1 MARKTD
7 SKKGTTAVGAG
18 KARVSVEWLSG
29 CSGCE
34 LGIVD
39 LHERLLKL
47 LSEIKLVRIP
57 ILMDTKDYVD
67 ADIGIITGS
76 IRTDHDVHAAHAMR
90 DTCKVIV
97 AFGTCPVYGGPHS
110 AAYPHS
116 TQDLLDGSYINNPS
130 TTTKTAP
137 DQVPRLLEGNR
148 PLDSEIQVDVYI
160 PGCPPHAAF
169 IFEGLL
175 ALLRGREPKIGRHNV
190 CFHCTR
196 KMIKTEV
203 NTIRRNYGEAFKPD
217 VCFLSQGCLCFGSV
231 TLDRC
236 MAPCM
241 QVGVPCFSCGGPSEA
256 LILEPQKDVRSEVAD
271 RMSRLTTIP
280 SDSIVKAI
288 ENQAKTHFAYAMASP
303 VFRQKP
309 TFLLKKWTRTV
320 SRAGEPS

>member
-1 MARKTD
+1 MAPD
-7 SKKGTTAVGAG
+7 IAEGTTTSGSC
-18 KARVSVEWLSG
+18 KARVSIEWLSG

-39 LHERLLKL
+39 MHEQLLKV
-47 LSEIKLVRIP
+47 LSEIELVRIP
-57 ILMDTKDYVD
+57 ILMDTKEYVK

-90 DTCKVIV
+90 EACKLIV
-97 AFGTCPVYGGPHS
+97 ALGTCPVYGGPHS
-110 AAYPHS
+110 SAYPHS
-116 TQDLLDGSYINNPS
+116 TEELLDGSYLRNP
-130 TTTKTAP
+130 TTKTTSAP
-137 DQVPRLLEGNR
+137 DRVPKLLEGNR
-148 PLDSEIQVDVYI
+148 PLDSEIAVDVYI

-190 CFHCTR
+190 CYNCNR
-196 KMIKTEV
+196 KMAKTDV
-203 NTIRRNYGEAFKPD
+203 QAIRRAYDGSFDPN

-236 MAPCM
+236 MAPCP

-256 LILEPQKDVRSEVAD
+256 VILEPQKDVRSEVAE
-271 RMSRLTTIP
+271 RMSRLTKIP
-280 SDSIVKAI
+280 SDTIVKTI
-288 ENQAKTHFAYAMASP
+288 EKQAKTHFAYAMASP

-309 TFLLKKWTRTV
+309 TFLLKKWTRSNTGKGDL
-320 SRAGEPS
+320 S